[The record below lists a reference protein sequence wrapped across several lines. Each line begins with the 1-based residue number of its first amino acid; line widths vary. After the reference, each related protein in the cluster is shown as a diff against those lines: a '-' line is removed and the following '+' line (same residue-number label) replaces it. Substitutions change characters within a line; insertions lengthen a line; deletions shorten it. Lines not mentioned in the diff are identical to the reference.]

1 MRALFLFFFAPAMLF
16 NCQQSSLEM
25 PIVVPEPHDSLPPNL
40 TTERLDILALGDS
53 YTKGESVPWANNFP
67 NQMADS
73 LRAEGY
79 DVSGLRVIAQ
89 TGWRTDNLQAAYAS
103 QPAALRDSVFSLVT
117 LCIGVNNQFQNAN
130 FDTYKIQFEQLLQT
144 AIVRAGGR
152 KWRVIV
158 LSIPD
163 WAYTNFGQNYAAD
176 PLLVSQKIN
185 QYNGANRSIANTYG
199 VHYVNV
205 TEISRQGLV
214 QPGLVAY
221 DGLHPSALQ
230 YQAWVQAMLP
240 VLRHAL
246 KS

>member
-1 MRALFLFFFAPAMLF
+1 
-16 NCQQSSLEM
+16 
-25 PIVVPEPHDSLPPNL
+25 
-40 TTERLDILALGDS
+40 
-53 YTKGESVPWANNFP
+53 
-67 NQMADS
+67 
-73 LRAEGY
+73 
-79 DVSGLRVIAQ
+79 
-89 TGWRTDNLQAAYAS
+89 
-103 QPAALRDSVFSLVT
+103 
-117 LCIGVNNQFQNAN
+117 
-130 FDTYKIQFEQLLQT
+130 
-144 AIVRAGGR
+144 
-152 KWRVIV
+152 VIV